1 MLVTA
6 LAVLLLKALK
16 TQMRTD
22 GMQTLLVL
30 VQVVCLSS
38 RMTHSVLSM
47 HKLPYSS
54 KTELL
59 CFHLHIWTTGTA

>member
-30 VQVVCLSS
+30 VQVVCL
-38 RMTHSVLSM
+38 
-47 HKLPYSS
+47 
-54 KTELL
+54 
-59 CFHLHIWTTGTA
+59 AAA